1 MNNGNTNIFL
11 GNSPDPILGN
21 RTNFESQIQELDRAM
36 QMLEQQRQNLVSMQS
51 TPQQSQSQQRQSN
64 TPIWDELDSL
74 TAQMTEK
81 EFAVMAASEEF
92 QESAKVINELVQATQ
107 LAQIRPII
115 EQSQPG
121 KDALE
126 RHLTLVKRLKKSAEA
141 EVNKELEDFK
151 EYKEKYSDMP
161 YADYQ
166 KMKRTK
172 KGGKK

>member
-1 MNNGNTNIFL
+1 MNGNTNIFL
-11 GNSPDPILGN
+11 GNGTDPILGN
-21 RTNFESQIQELDRAM
+21 RTSFEGQIQELDRAM

-51 TPQQSQSQQRQSN
+51 VPNQQQVRQRQSN
-64 TPIWDELDSL
+64 TPIWDEIDSL

-107 LAQIRPII
+107 LAQLRPIV
-115 EQSQPG
+115 EGTQQG
-121 KDALE
+121 KDALDK
-126 RHLTLVKRLKKSAEA
+126 HLTLIKRLKKSAEA

-151 EYKEKYSDMP
+151 EYTEKYSDMP
-161 YADYQ
+161 YAEYQ
-166 KMKRTK
+166 KMKRSK

>member
-1 MNNGNTNIFL
+1 MNGNTNIFL

-36 QMLEQQRQNLVSMQS
+36 QMLEQQRQSLVGMQS
-51 TPQQSQSQQRQSN
+51 MSQQPQAQQRQSV
-64 TPIWDELDSL
+64 TPIWDEIDSL
-74 TAQMTEK
+74 TAKMTEK
-81 EFAVMAASEEF
+81 EFAVMASSEEF
-92 QESAKVINELVQATQ
+92 QDSAKVINELVQATQ
-107 LAQIRPII
+107 LAQLRPVV
-115 EQSQPG
+115 EQTQEG

-126 RHLTLVKRLKKSAEA
+126 KHLTLIKRLKKSAEA

-151 EYKEKYSDMP
+151 EYTEKYSDMP
-161 YADYQ
+161 YAEYQ

>member
-11 GNSPDPILGN
+11 GSSNDPLL
-21 RTNFESQIQELDRAM
+21 RSATDYDTRMQELERTM
-36 QMLEQQRQNLVSMQS
+36 QMLEQQKQNLIRMQDGGRTQQTPVSQ
-51 TPQQSQSQQRQSN
+51 
-64 TPIWDELDSL
+64 TPIWDEIDSL
-74 TAQMTEK
+74 TAKMTEK
-81 EFAVMAASEEF
+81 QFAVMASSDEF

-107 LAQIRPII
+107 LAQLRPVI
-115 EQSQPG
+115 EQTQQG

-126 RHLTLVKRLKKSAEA
+126 RHLTLIKRLKKSAEA

-151 EYKEKYSDMP
+151 EYTEKYSDMP
-161 YADYQ
+161 YAEYL

>member
-1 MNNGNTNIFL
+1 MNGNTNIFL

-36 QMLEQQRQNLVSMQS
+36 QMLEQQRQSLVGMQS
-51 TPQQSQSQQRQSN
+51 MSQQPQAQQRQSV
-64 TPIWDELDSL
+64 TPIWDEIDSL
-74 TAQMTEK
+74 TAKMTEK
-81 EFAVMAASEEF
+81 EFEVMASSDEF
-92 QESAKVINELVQATQ
+92 QESARVINELVQATQ
-107 LAQIRPII
+107 LAQLRPVV
-115 EQSQPG
+115 EQTQEG

-126 RHLTLVKRLKKSAEA
+126 RHLTLIKRLKKSAEA

-151 EYKEKYSDMP
+151 EYTEKYSEMP
-161 YADYQ
+161 YAEYQ

>member
-1 MNNGNTNIFL
+1 MNGNTNIFL
-11 GNSPDPILGN
+11 GNGPDPILGN

-51 TPQQSQSQQRQSN
+51 APQQPQAQHRQSS
-64 TPIWDELDSL
+64 TPIWDEVDSI
-74 TAQMTEK
+74 TAKMTEK
-81 EFAVMAASEEF
+81 EFAVMASSEEF
-92 QESAKVINELVQATQ
+92 QESAKVINELVQAAQ
-107 LAQIRPII
+107 LAQLRPMV
-115 EQSQPG
+115 EQTQEG

-126 RHLTLVKRLKKSAEA
+126 KHLTLIKRLKKSAEA

-151 EYKEKYSDMP
+151 EYTEKYSDMP
-161 YADYQ
+161 YAEYQ

>member
-1 MNNGNTNIFL
+1 MNGNTNIFL

-36 QMLEQQRQNLVSMQS
+36 QMLEQQRQSLVGMQS
-51 TPQQSQSQQRQSN
+51 MSQQPQTQQRQSN
-64 TPIWDELDSL
+64 TPIWDEIDSL
-74 TAQMTEK
+74 TAKMTEK
-81 EFAVMAASEEF
+81 EFAVMASSEEF
-92 QESAKVINELVQATQ
+92 QDSAKVINELVQAAQLSQLRPVVEQTQ
-107 LAQIRPII
+107 
-115 EQSQPG
+115 EG

-141 EVNKELEDFK
+141 EFNKELEDFK
-151 EYKEKYSDMP
+151 EYTEKYSDMP
-161 YADYQ
+161 YAEYQ